1 MLWNAYHLIIFMII
15 GAIGGSLGAL
25 FNSLNVNLTKYR
37 MKYLYQRSQ
46 HRIWR
51 FVSQTKFTFFFFFFF
66 FITKFLIFHSGW
78 VVLIQIQRL
87 ARWLVI

>member
-51 FVSQTKFTFFFFFFF
+51 FVSQTKFTFFFFFFYHY
-66 FITKFLIFHSGW
+66 KIFDFACRMGGYNSDSK
-78 VVLIQIQRL
+78 
-87 ARWLVI
+87 AS